1 MEDGARPSLHM
12 INPLRDV
19 SLRSKITISFVLIV
33 LCGTAVS
40 TFIGSRIITNAM
52 LNQAMKQVRH
62 GLEAARMVY
71 SARQESVRKAVIGAA
86 MAGQL
91 TGLRD
96 PRDTAALSRILS
108 ELRKEND
115 LHFLAF
121 VDTKSGRVIHGHE
134 ASVGA
139 STAEKAAFSDILET
153 ARKGGMIS
161 GTEVMSREALISE
174 DTALADQA
182 YFRIVPVPRAEPDER
197 TETEAGLVLSA
208 AVPVASGSGLHG
220 VLYGGIL
227 LNRNFELVDQIN
239 RLIFG
244 GEQSDGRDIGSVSIF
259 LNDVRV
265 ATTVTTNASQ
275 RAVGTRVSAEVA
287 KTVLGQGE
295 PWYGRAYVVNDWR
308 IAAYEPIRDLAGHVI
323 GILYVGMQEQPILAV
338 RTDMMLT
345 FLVVAAIGVMVV
357 LGLTY
362 LITRSM
368 IHPLEEIVAA
378 SNRIADGDLN
388 PNLIR
393 VPSRDEIG
401 HLADRFNKMV
411 SSIQAMKR
419 ELEEWGRTLEE
430 KVKIRTEELIAV
442 QNQMAQSA
450 KLASIGRLA
459 AGVAHEINNPLG
471 GILTFSMLAL
481 EDCNEMDPLH
491 KNLEVIVKQTM
502 RCRETVKSLLD
513 FARQSTPSAALV
525 EVNSV
530 VDQTFLLLQNQSIFQ
545 NIHIMRKSEP
555 DLPQVQIDPGQLQQ
569 VVVNIALNAV
579 DAMEESGTL
588 SVETAADRQARE
600 VLIRIIDTG
609 KGIPDDI
616 LPLIFEPFFT
626 TKKVG
631 EGTGLGLSI
640 VHGIV
645 TRAGGK
651 VEAVSSSAGATFT
664 VRLPVAQEVS
674 DGGARQSQEDIGHR
688 AGQSSG
694 RG

>member
-1 MEDGARPSLHM
+1 MLKL
-12 INPLRDV
+12 LRDV
-19 SLRSKITISFVLIV
+19 SLRGKITISFVLIV
-33 LCGTAVS
+33 LCGTAIS

-52 LNQAMKQVRH
+52 LNQALKQVRH
-62 GLEAARMVY
+62 GLEAARMIY
-71 SARQESVRKAVIGAA
+71 ASRQEGVRKAVAGAA
-86 MAGQL
+86 TSGQL
-91 TGLRD
+91 AGLSD
-96 PRDTAALSRILS
+96 PRRLDRLPQILAALR
-108 ELRKEND
+108 REND

-121 VDTKSGRVIHGHE
+121 VESKSGRVFRS
-134 ASVGA
+134 AQ
-139 STAEKAAFSDILET
+139 AAAGLLPSDAPFADLI
-153 ARKGGMIS
+153 AAAQDRKVMA
-161 GTEVMSREALISE
+161 GTEVMSRETLLQE
-174 DTALADQA
+174 DPDLADEA
-182 YFRIVPVPRAEPDER
+182 YFKIVPVPMAAPDAR
-197 TETEAGLVLSA
+197 TDSDKGLALVA
-208 AVPVASGSGLHG
+208 AAPVATDSGLKG

-227 LNRNFELVDQIN
+227 LNRDLELVDEIN
-239 RLIFG
+239 RVIFG
-244 GEQSDGRDIGSVSIF
+244 GERAEGRDIGSVSIF
-259 LNDVRV
+259 LDDIRV
-265 ATTVTTNASQ
+265 ATTVIKEANQ

-287 KTVLGQGE
+287 QTVLGRGR
-295 PWYGRAYVVNDWR
+295 PLYGRAYVVDDWR
-308 IAAYEPIRDLAGHVI
+308 IAAYEPIRNHAGGVI
-323 GILYVGMQEQPILAV
+323 GMLYVGMQERPFLAV

-345 FLVVAAIGVMVV
+345 FLVVAAIGVLVV

-388 PNLIR
+388 LSLIQ

-411 SSIQAMKR
+411 SSIQTMKR
-419 ELEEWGRTLEE
+419 ELEEWGGTLEE
-430 KVKIRTEELIAV
+430 KVKKRTEELVAV

-481 EDCNEMDPLH
+481 EDCDEKNPMH
-491 KNLEVIVKQTM
+491 KNLEIIVKQTL

-513 FARQSTPSAALV
+513 FARQSTASASLI

-530 VDQTFLLLQNQSIFQ
+530 VDQTFLLLQNQSIFHDVRIERRSTP
-545 NIHIMRKSEP
+545 N
-555 DLPQVQIDPGQLQQ
+555 LPPVLIDPGQLQQ

-579 DAMEESGTL
+579 DAMEEAGTL
-588 SVETAADRQARE
+588 TIETMADPQTQE
-600 VLIRIIDTG
+600 VLIRISDTG

-645 TRAGGK
+645 TRAGGR
-651 VEAVSSSAGATFT
+651 VEASSSPSGTTFT
-664 VRLPVAQEVS
+664 VRLPAAQEVRNGEGRENQENAGNRTGQLS
-674 DGGARQSQEDIGHR
+674 DRR
-688 AGQSSG
+688 
-694 RG
+694 

>member
-1 MEDGARPSLHM
+1 M
-12 INPLRDV
+12 IHFLRDV

-33 LCGTAVS
+33 LCGTAIS

-52 LNQAMKQVRH
+52 LNQALKQVRH
-62 GLEAARMVY
+62 GLEAARMIY
-71 SARQESVRKAVIGAA
+71 AARQESVRKAVIGAA
-86 MAGQL
+86 TAGKL
-91 TGLRD
+91 AGLSD
-96 PRDTAALSRILS
+96 PRDLNRLPQILS
-108 ELRKEND
+108 ALRSEND
-115 LHFLAF
+115 LHFLGF
-121 VDTKSGRVIHGHE
+121 VESRSGRVIRSGQAGSGGFLPGA
-134 ASVGA
+134 ASFADLIAG
-139 STAEKAAFSDILET
+139 TADGKV
-153 ARKGGMIS
+153 IS
-161 GTEVMSREALISE
+161 GTEVMDRETLSQE
-174 DTALADQA
+174 DPALAEQA
-182 YFRIVPVPRAEPDER
+182 YFKIIPVPMAAPDAR
-197 TETEAGLVLSA
+197 TDSDKGLALLAAAPVATDAGLK
-208 AVPVASGSGLHG
+208 G

-227 LNRNFELVDQIN
+227 LNRNFELVDEIN
-239 RLIFG
+239 RVIFG
-244 GEQSDGRDIGSVSIF
+244 GEQSEGRDIGSVSIF
-259 LNDVRV
+259 LDDIRV
-265 ATTVTTNASQ
+265 ATTIMKEANQ
-275 RAVGTRVSAEVA
+275 RAIGTRVSAEVA
-287 KTVLGQGE
+287 QTVLGRGK
-295 PWYGRAYVVNDWR
+295 PLNGRAYVVDDWR
-308 IAAYEPIRDLAGHVI
+308 ITAYEPIRNHAGGVI
-323 GILYVGMQEQPILAV
+323 GILYVGMQERPFLAV

-345 FLVVAAIGVMVV
+345 FLVVAAIGVLVV

-388 PNLIR
+388 LSLIQ

-411 SSIQAMKR
+411 SSIQTMKR

-430 KVKIRTEELIAV
+430 KVRKRTEELVTV

-481 EDCNEMDPLH
+481 EECDEKNPVH
-491 KNLEVIVKQTM
+491 KNLEIIVKQTM

-513 FARQSTPSAALV
+513 FARQSTASASLI

-545 NIHIMRKSEP
+545 NVRIVRKSEP
-555 DLPQVQIDPGQLQQ
+555 NLPQVLIDPGQLQQ

-579 DAMEESGTL
+579 DAMEEAGTL
-588 SVETAADRQARE
+588 KVETMADLQTEE
-600 VLIRIIDTG
+600 VLIRISDSG

-626 TKKVG
+626 TKRVG

-645 TRAGGK
+645 TRAGGR
-651 VEAVSSSAGATFT
+651 VEATSSSAGATFT
-664 VRLPVAQEVS
+664 VRLPAAQEVRDGEAREKQENAGNRIRQLS
-674 DGGARQSQEDIGHR
+674 DRE
-688 AGQSSG
+688 
-694 RG
+694 